1 MPHMEAMAIP
11 FHLGYGRMICSK
23 RLQSDRPKSWSMLV
37 EAGALQRATKW
48 HKVWCDLK
56 CTKSVIILKIMVQL
70 LNLDHLETTKWN
82 YKKIGW
88 PRPEKLKFEKGWFE
102 SKQNHTTLRVDKK
115 QGVAEPFGLSL
126 GHFMELRRL
135 SYLIW
140 KRRFR
145 AICWYIFLNFFQAN
159 RYYLSMFLS
168 CSRVCHISSTIWYVT
183 L

>member
-1 MPHMEAMAIP
+1 MAIP

-102 SKQNHTTLRVDKK
+102 RKQNHTTLRVDKK

-126 GHFMELRRL
+126 CHFLELSRL

-140 KRRFR
+140 KRDIW
-145 AICWYIFLNFFQAN
+145 AICWWKDFEFFQTNIYFTSIFLSRSGVHTPTLQT
-159 RYYLSMFLS
+159 LST
-168 CSRVCHISSTIWYVT
+168 VIW
-183 L
+183 